1 MTTVCLQLV
10 EQCEDEELM
19 DIVLPRLTKILSV
32 WELLLAKV
40 HMCTYTVLCIE
51 TVYWCTCTVC
61 THSIHITR
69 EGNLSSLGLGMFPVL
84 PVQFGGAWMSFTAS
98 F

>member
-51 TVYWCTCTVC
+51 TVYLYCVYTQH
-61 THSIHITR
+61 THR
-69 EGNLSSLGLGMFPVL
+69 EIR
-84 PVQFGGAWMSFTAS
+84 
-98 F
+98 